1 MILPY
6 TTQRA
11 LALLGFFVAAAMLV
25 VGAVLTLVNA
35 PGTFLFGCLGYF
47 GMKTFAYLLSH

>member
-11 LALLGFFVAAAMLV
+11 LALLGFFLAAARP
-25 VGAVLTLVNA
+25 NNR
-35 PGTFLFGCLGYF
+35 Y
-47 GMKTFAYLLSH
+47 MKVTH